1 MNGDT
6 ESTARLGAT
15 RHDLEVGP
23 AAVITKF
30 KPQGELLGGH
40 LKTGLI
46 PQSSPSTPL
55 KALALLLFSWAAPTL
70 SLKWLLSP

>member
-6 ESTARLGAT
+6 ESIAHLEAT

-30 KPQGELLGGH
+30 KPQGELLGGQ
-40 LKTGLI
+40 LKVGLI
-46 PQSSPSTPL
+46 PQGSPSTSL
-55 KALALLLFSWAAPTL
+55 KALALFLFSWAAPAL
-70 SLKWLLSP
+70 SLKWLVSP